1 MQSGDLIVK
10 RLRNT
15 EGIGMQD
22 EEYMRELS
30 FGNDSALD
38 TLVFR
43 YHKPLYGY
51 VYRLLK
57 DEKRAE
63 DIVQDTFVKIYQQ
76 GQKGYIPGSFKPWM
90 YKIATNCC
98 RDYWRKAST
107 KREYSTDKMIEGQG
121 NIHHIIDRQLE
132 RQWMIDALDQL
143 SPDYRAALYLRFYQD
158 LRYAEIAVT
167 LEVPLNT
174 VKTWISRGLKQLES
188 ILIED
193 ERKGADTHEGKR

>member
-1 MQSGDLIVK
+1 
-10 RLRNT
+10 
-15 EGIGMQD
+15 MQD

-57 DEKRAE
+57 DERRAE
-63 DIVQDTFVKIYQQ
+63 DIVQDTFMKIYQQ
-76 GQKGYIPGSFKPWM
+76 GQKGYIPDSFKPWM

-107 KREYSTDKMIEGQG
+107 KREYSTDTIIEGQG
-121 NIHHIIDRQLE
+121 KIHHIIDRQLE

-143 SPDYRAALYLRFYQD
+143 SPDYRAVLYLRFYQD
-158 LRYAEIAVT
+158 LQYAEIALT
-167 LEVPLNT
+167 LEVPVNT
-174 VKTWISRGLKQLES
+174 VKTWVSRGLKQLEG

-193 ERKGADTHEGKR
+193 ERKGADINEGKR

>member
-1 MQSGDLIVK
+1 
-10 RLRNT
+10 
-15 EGIGMQD
+15 MQD

-51 VYRLLK
+51 VYRLLQ

-63 DIVQDTFVKIYQQ
+63 DIVQDTFMKIYQQ
-76 GQKGYIPGSFKPWM
+76 GQKGYIPESFKPWM

-98 RDYWRKAST
+98 RDHWRKAST

-121 NIHHIIDRQLE
+121 KIHHIIDRQLE
-132 RQWMIDALDQL
+132 RQWMIDALDRL

-158 LRYAEIAVT
+158 LQYAEIALT

-174 VKTWISRGLKQLES
+174 VKTWISRGLKQLEG

-193 ERKGADTHEGKR
+193 ERKEADSNEGKR